1 VACSAMRTNS
11 CQAGPRGGP
20 SRYHYY
26 QVRSAPPRG
35 LHLVPSVARPL
46 FRACPQR
53 RLPVDL
59 GVEINL
65 QSNRKKKRWSS
76 RSEASY
82 FRARSWTSANL
93 NYSRPQRHIRPR
105 GGSSR
110 NPRVAELN
118 KMPSTRLLQ
127 VPVGVAT
134 GPGRWLMSL
143 VAGMSA
149 ASPTT
154 GRQTIISSQFGLR
167 FSRVPQ
173 CKRLV
178 LGNSNVRGG
187 LFLWPWTRIWP
198 VAECTCSRFNLLA
211 CRSKPQ

>member
-1 VACSAMRTNS
+1 MECIACNPLDMTSRVATLGYLAGGGDIIDPPHKKRARCLVACSAMRTNS

-82 FRARSWTSANL
+82 FRARSWTIANL
-93 NYSRPQRHIRPR
+93 NYSRPKQRIRPR

-110 NPRVAELN
+110 NPRVAE
-118 KMPSTRLLQ
+118 
-127 VPVGVAT
+127 
-134 GPGRWLMSL
+134 
-143 VAGMSA
+143 
-149 ASPTT
+149 
-154 GRQTIISSQFGLR
+154 
-167 FSRVPQ
+167 
-173 CKRLV
+173 
-178 LGNSNVRGG
+178 
-187 LFLWPWTRIWP
+187 
-198 VAECTCSRFNLLA
+198 
-211 CRSKPQ
+211 